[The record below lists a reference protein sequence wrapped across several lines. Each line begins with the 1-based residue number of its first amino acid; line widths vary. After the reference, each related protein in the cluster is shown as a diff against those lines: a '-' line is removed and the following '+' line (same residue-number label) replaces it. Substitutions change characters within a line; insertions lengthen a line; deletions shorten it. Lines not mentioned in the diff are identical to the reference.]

1 MRGYKHQIICDL
13 AETYHI
19 HDFMSYKPS
28 YIYILIE
35 GLRDDSRLKMAVSG
49 QNTDN
54 GTILNALAVDYLAL
68 LAWSKTKDAQ
78 KNKNRPKSIYEK
90 LMNLSKDE
98 AIEGFNSAEEFE
110 KAKNEILAKGGH

>member
-1 MRGYKHQIICDL
+1 M
-13 AETYHI
+13 A
-19 HDFMSYKPS
+19 YKPS

-35 GLRDDSRLKMAVSG
+35 GLRDDSRLKMAIYG

-110 KAKNEILAKGGH
+110 KAKNEILVKGGH